1 MANILHF
8 CFCCRL
14 ARSYIKKLDIRKK
27 IIIQG
32 HEGHEGKRVSK
43 KTLFVC
49 ESLCKSVAKK

>member
-32 HEGHEGKRVSK
+32 HEEHEESK
-43 KTLFVC
+43 CSGNHRELP
-49 ESLCKSVAKK
+49 LQIR